1 MLSPF
6 SAADGE
12 TRTQEP
18 TKRRRWNTGVGEIDA
33 KAPARIAT
41 TEAGTEVPSSD
52 PKEEL
57 PSSIP
62 PVSAPPTSTT
72 PKVAPAP
79 EKVAITRATPSRTEG
94 VVNGEVQKARV
105 GKHNTISLLTTSFK
119 QIEQISML
127 IVFAVEIKDVNF

>member
-1 MLSPF
+1 MITPSNQHICVSKMLYAF

-18 TKRRRWNTGVGEIDA
+18 TKRRRWNTGAGEIDG
-33 KAPARIAT
+33 KAPSKIAT

-57 PSSIP
+57 PSSNP
-62 PVSAPPTSTT
+62 QVSAPPTSTT

-105 GKHNTISLLTTSFK
+105 GKHNKISLLIT
-119 QIEQISML
+119 
-127 IVFAVEIKDVNF
+127 N